1 MNRILGLGLAFAAAV
16 GLVAGCTKTREWEEE
31 VLLNTG
37 EIIWVKRVA
46 KYSYQGA
53 RGNPLDMDFRLE
65 GSPTLEFTY
74 DKRKYSVRERGGLMV
89 LAISPQKTPVLVMPA
104 STGLWNVTNQ
114 YKCTYPF
121 YVQFE
126 PDASGQSWSWPPA
139 IEAWLYGLPTNLFR
153 GYGKPEGMLTRYS
166 LEEKDKQQFLKDPR
180 LEFLQKIL
188 PTYTGDLCEH
198 KNK

>member
-46 KYSYQGA
+46 KYSYQGGL
-53 RGNPLDMDFRLE
+53 GNPLDMDFRLE

-74 DKRKYSVRERGGLMV
+74 DKRKYSFREQGGLMV
-89 LAISPQKTPVLVMPA
+89 LAISPQKTPVLVMSA
-104 STGLWNVTNQ
+104 SSGLWHVQHN

-126 PDASGQSWSWPPA
+126 PDASGQNWSWPPA
-139 IEAWLYGLPTNLFR
+139 IGTWLYGLPTNLF
-153 GYGKPEGMLTRYS
+153 GDYGAPDGMITRYS
-166 LEEKDKQQFLKDPR
+166 IEQKGKQQYLRDPQ
-180 LEFLQKIL
+180 LEFAHKIL
-188 PTYTGDLCEH
+188 PTHTGDACEH
-198 KNK
+198 MKR